1 LSDYAIRAT
10 DVSKVFVNHV
20 ERATSFK
27 ERVIR
32 RRALTH
38 NFYALRDIS
47 LEIERG
53 GTVGLIGAN
62 GAGKSTLLKLLAGI
76 LRPSQGTVETRGRIA
91 SLLELGAGFNGELTG
106 RENVYLNA
114 SLLGMSH
121 RETDRVFD
129 SIVNFAELEEFI
141 DNPVKH
147 YSSGMYV
154 RLGFAVA
161 VHVDPDVL
169 LVDEVLAVGDEHF
182 ARKCLDKIAEFQ
194 DDGRTI
200 LLVSHGL
207 DLVER
212 ICSRGVVLDH
222 GRVVYD
228 GDPYFAT
235 GELRKILGTD
245 VPVEIED
252 VGVHEGTSFGP
263 IVFAD
268 GSGRTASAFCA
279 GDPMT
284 IRIQA
289 VISPRLRAAIE
300 WVRAVVMGV
309 GDIPI
314 WEMVAKRADL
324 PSDESDW
331 LLTFVVPSGPPI
343 RGRFVLGVSLMST
356 SDQPI
361 AAIRSRHAFEVKAE
375 PGAGILDVGY
385 QVSAEPSAGPTAIP
399 ADGTTEGKD
408 NQAPATSKVGR

>member
-32 RRALTH
+32 RRALTQD
-38 NFYALRDIS
+38 FYALRDIS

-62 GAGKSTLLKLLAGI
+62 GAGKSTLLKVLAGI
-76 LRPSQGTVETRGRIA
+76 LRPSEGTVETRGRIA

-129 SIVNFAELEEFI
+129 SIVDFAELEQFI

-200 LLVSHGL
+200 LFVSHGL

-222 GRVVYD
+222 GRVVFD

-235 GELRKILGTD
+235 GELRRILGTD

-252 VGVHEGTSFGP
+252 ESTDEGISLGP
-263 IVFAD
+263 ITFAD
-268 GSGRTASAFCA
+268 GGGRAESVFRA

-284 IRIQA
+284 IRVQGI
-289 VISPRLRAAIE
+289 IGPKWRNAIE
-300 WVRAVVMGV
+300 RMRAVVMGV
-309 GDIPI
+309 GDVPI
-314 WEMVAKRADL
+314 WEMIAKQPEL
-324 PSDESDW
+324 PRDKSDW
-331 LLTFVVPSGPPI
+331 MVTFTVPSCPPI
-343 RGRFVLGVSLMST
+343 GGRFVLGVTLFT
-356 SDQPI
+356 ASDQPI
-361 AAIRSRHAFEVKAE
+361 AAIRSRQAFEVKDD
-375 PGAGILDVGY
+375 PVGGILRVEY
-385 QVSAEPSAGPTAIP
+385 HVSSESTISAPSITA
-399 ADGTTEGKD
+399 DS
-408 NQAPATSKVGR
+408 ATYSEHASAASKVGR